1 MGVLQDC
8 QGKAMSLL
16 EEIEMVQTLYNSAK
30 TSFQALSSGQQVD
43 LSSVGMTMHI
53 GSANIPVPLPTD
65 TNQLLDHLEGAVG
78 LLGSELQRLWNE
90 LHATT
95 STAKDHIQAA
105 FAAAATQAPPPT
117 QAQQQPVPQQM
128 VPPTSPPNIMPFPQ
142 VGAQPPANPPVSR
155 QSLPGPVGTTPI
167 TTVPV
172 Q

>member
-8 QGKAMSLL
+8 QGKAISLL
-16 EEIEMVQTLYNSAK
+16 EEIERVQTLYNSAK

-53 GSANIPVPLPTD
+53 GSTNIPVPLPTD

-90 LHATT
+90 LHSTT
-95 STAKDHIQAA
+95 STAREHIQAA
-105 FAAAATQAPPPT
+105 FAAAATQAPPLP
-117 QAQQQPVPQQM
+117 QVQQQLA
-128 VPPTSPPNIMPFPQ
+128 PPTSPPNIMPFPQ

>member
-8 QGKAMSLL
+8 QGKAVSLL
-16 EEIEMVQTLYNSAK
+16 EEIERVQVLYNSAK

-43 LSSVGMTMHI
+43 LSAIGMTMHI
-53 GSANIPVPLPTD
+53 GSTNIPVPLPTD

-95 STAKDHIQAA
+95 SQAKEHIQAA
-105 FAAAATQAPPPT
+105 FAAAATQAPPLP
-117 QAQQQPVPQQM
+117 QAQQSA
-128 VPPTSPPNIMPFPQ
+128 PPASPPNIMPFPQ
-142 VGAQPPANPPVSR
+142 VGSQPPANPPVSR
-155 QSLPGPVGTTPI
+155 QSLPGMVGTTPI